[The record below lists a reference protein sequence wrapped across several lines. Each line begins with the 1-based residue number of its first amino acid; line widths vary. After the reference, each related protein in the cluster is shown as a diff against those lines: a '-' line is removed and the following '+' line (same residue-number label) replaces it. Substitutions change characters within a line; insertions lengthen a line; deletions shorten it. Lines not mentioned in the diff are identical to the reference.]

1 MSYLLGLVSSHC
13 LMQQQLEQLATL
25 SMMGLMLTQVRLAR
39 QLRFALVGLLLELVA
54 VLAVELVLVVELLVV
69 GLVRRPLVLVL
80 VRLIWL
86 HFQIQLRLVALFN
99 EIKESNLNYF
109 QILDVVKIR
118 LVFRD

>member
-1 MSYLLGLVSSHC
+1 
-13 LMQQQLEQLATL
+13 MQQQLEQLATL

-54 VLAVELVLVVELLVV
+54 VLAAELVLVVELLVV